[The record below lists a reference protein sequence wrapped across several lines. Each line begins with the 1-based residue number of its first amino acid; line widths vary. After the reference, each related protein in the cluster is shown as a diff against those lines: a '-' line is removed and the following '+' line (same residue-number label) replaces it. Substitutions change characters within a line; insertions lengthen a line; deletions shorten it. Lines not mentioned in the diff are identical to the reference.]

1 MGRYRGR
8 INWDGVRRNLLRYEK
23 ICDVKK
29 PYVKKSILA
38 CVDECLKSAKSKAV
52 PKTILV
58 RKKITGI
65 GASIKL
71 DGRLELSTRQISLL
85 LKGASHLYLMALTI
99 GPDIEDTATICMNA
113 GDLLRG
119 YIMDR
124 IGSFA
129 CESLAESVEDELRK
143 TLARKGL
150 SVSMRFSPGYC
161 DFPIEEQLKL
171 KRQLDFSKI
180 GIVIN
185 KSCMMA
191 PKKSITAIMGV
202 GPKNLFK
209 KKRSQCI
216 VCGKKD
222 CSYKRRT

>member
-1 MGRYRGR
+1 MEQYRGK
-8 INWDGVRRNLLRYEK
+8 IDWNEVRRNLLKYEK
-23 ICDVKK
+23 ICDVKES
-29 PYVKKSILA
+29 YAKKSILD
-38 CVDECLKSAKSKAV
+38 CVDECLKLAKSKAA
-52 PKTILV
+52 PKTILAGE
-58 RKKITGI
+58 KITGI

-71 DGRLELSTRQISLL
+71 DSGLELSTKKISSL
-85 LKGASHLYLMALTI
+85 LKGASHIYLMALTI
-99 GPDIEDTATICMNA
+99 GPSLEEMATGYMNE

-143 TLARKGL
+143 TFARKGL

-161 DFPIEEQLKL
+161 DFPMEEQLKL
-171 KRQLDFSKI
+171 KKHLNFSKI

-191 PKKSITAIMGV
+191 PKKSITAIVGI

-209 KKRSQCI
+209 KKRSQCVI
-216 VCGKKD
+216 CGKKD
-222 CSYKRRT
+222 CSYRRRS